1 MPLPVGGTP
10 KLVTGIKNV
19 FVAEVL
25 TDVQGGATTYDTP
38 GQLDGATESLDITD
52 NVNSAEWYGD
62 NQAVVSTSAKG
73 AIESTLLRQSLSD
86 AQAAYI
92 LGNSVVNSYV
102 EDNVADVA
110 PYFALMYELTHD
122 DGGSKFVQI
131 DKNRFQEN
139 TKGATTK
146 TDSVTFQ
153 PDEIIGKGIARL
165 SDGRRKRSR
174 IVDVADVA
182 TVRASFFGDANDT
195 APTALTLTTTP
206 LDADT
211 GVVVSADIVLTYNNE
226 MLQSTVVSPNVQL
239 IKASDGIPVAITWT
253 PDLAKE
259 VWTGTHADLDATSD
273 YILVVTDNVRDVYGQ
288 GLDQIANFTTA

>member
-19 FVAEVL
+19 YVAEVL
-25 TDVQGGATTYDTP
+25 TDVQGGTTTYDSP
-38 GQLDGATESLDITD
+38 GRLDGATESLDITD
-52 NVNSAEWYGD
+52 NVNSTEWYGD
-62 NQAVVSTSAKG
+62 NQAVVSSSAKG
-73 AIESTLLRQSLSD
+73 VIESTMLRQSVSD

-92 LGNSVVNSYV
+92 LGNQVVNSYV

-110 PYFALMYELTHD
+110 PYFAIMYELTHE

-146 TDSVTFQ
+146 TDTTTYQ

-174 IVDVADVA
+174 IVEAADVA
-182 TVRASFFGDANDT
+182 TVRAAFFGDANDT

-206 LDADT
+206 LDAAT
-211 GVVVSADIVLTYNNE
+211 GVVVGADIVLTYNNE
-226 MLQSTVVSPNVQL
+226 ILESTVVSPNVQL
-239 IKASDGIPVAITWT
+239 IKVSDGTPVALTWT
-253 PDLAKE
+253 SDLAKE
-259 VWTGTHADLDATSD
+259 VWNGAHADLDAATD
-273 YILVVTDNVRDVYGQ
+273 YILVVTDNVRDVFGQ
-288 GLDQIANFTTA
+288 GVSQIANFTTA